1 MHERIREACRP
12 RTAAKAPMLRVEGR
26 VPSNTDATIVFHLP
40 LPPLA
45 GAGAR
50 AVHALE
56 RRAKKAYFAVL
67 DAMRT
72 GIVDADRAAQVSR
85 LAGEARARR
94 SADTAS
100 EALDQLV
107 WVMGAVAAGVAGA
120 PLLPHL
126 SEPLAALVVGVTSAS
141 ASALLVPSPS
151 EALPEFLRWPLEW
164 LQTRGFTV
172 PTGLDVK
179 VAAPS

>member
-1 MHERIREACRP
+1 
-12 RTAAKAPMLRVEGR
+12 
-26 VPSNTDATIVFHLP
+26 
-40 LPPLA
+40 
-45 GAGAR
+45 
-50 AVHALE
+50 VHALE

-141 ASALLVPSPS
+141 AASALVPSPS

-164 LQTRGFTV
+164 LQTRGLTV
-172 PTGLDVK
+172 PTGLEVK
-179 VAAPS
+179 VATPG

>member
-1 MHERIREACRP
+1 MHDRKREACRP

-126 SEPLAALVVGVTSAS
+126 SEPLAVLVVGVTSAS
-141 ASALLVPSPS
+141 ASALVPSPS

-172 PTGLDVK
+172 PTGLEVK
-179 VAAPS
+179 VATPS